1 MADWKQR
8 YNDLLNSIKKKP
20 VNFVIGLIV
29 LILLVVLVGFSFQ
42 SPSTS
47 LSPDNKSAFSKIKD
61 LLTGNKEDKTEQTA
75 NVYIVKEGDYLWKI
89 AEDTYGSGFNAYD
102 IASANNIVDP
112 NLIETGQELVLPDVE
127 AKKMTKMEGETESMD
142 SITSPEGKYK
152 VVSGDYLWKIAKSVY
167 GDPYKWVTIA
177 DANNLVNPNYLEV
190 GQVLTLP

>member
-102 IASANNIVDP
+102 IAKANNLNDA
-112 NLIETGQELVLPDVE
+112 NLIEVGQELILPEVEPKDPTETSSPTQYTVL
-127 AKKMTKMEGETESMD
+127 A
-142 SITSPEGKYK
+142 
-152 VVSGDYLWKIAKSVY
+152 GDHLWGIAQKVY
-167 GDPYKWVTIA
+167 GDPYKWLNISI
-177 DANNLVNPNYLEV
+177 ANNLVNPSVIEV
-190 GQVLTLP
+190 GQILTLP